1 MKKLLQ
7 AGLLLISFGFY
18 NNLFGQG
25 IFHIKNPAGLSGMYN
40 FSRTDKNYGGNVDSI
55 AISGRIVKYSDT
67 TGCTVDTSQSIN
79 NTYYPGGIILVDR
92 GMCNFAAKI
101 LNAQQSGAAAV
112 IIVNNVPNSAP
123 FTMGEDTSKTRFINI
138 PAIMISYED
147 GAKIKSNLDS
157 NGTTAYIGKL
167 AGYFDNDLLIA
178 EAYVSR
184 PRNFATPKELVN
196 ETNNP
201 IKLGAWVTN
210 NGKTTQNAVTLKAE
224 VFIGTK
230 LIHSVTNTIDTL
242 ITNQK
247 KWFGLAPL
255 VSSIY
260 PNGYYTIKYTV
271 NSDKADDFNNNNQ
284 VTSNFHINDSIFS
297 KSRVDSIGRPISNT
311 NAGSNIDKWC
321 VVLNEPK
328 AGNIKVNG
336 LTFATVSQTDS
347 IHTGASV
354 TASFYEWSDNLSDS
368 ITFNNLNLL
377 ESTSYTYK
385 INESN
390 VFITSKFNA
399 PIVLEN
405 GKRYMGCLEKNN
417 ANLWILADNQIDYL
431 TTMGSNGIYYEPF
444 FPFYIAG
451 TNQWHKFGYGTNIV
465 PAILINTSS
474 NLAPTDTSNS
484 AAWKRKADFIGE
496 GKNGSVGFSIGN
508 KGYIGSGHDT
518 SSYKNSF
525 WEYDPLLD
533 VWSQKANLPGP
544 SRISAIGMN
553 IGDKGYLGLGE
564 NGADSSALNDF
575 WQFNPDSNMW
585 SQKANLPG
593 LARSQ
598 AVSFSIGNKGYV
610 GTGVGKAS
618 TKDLN
623 DFWEYDPANDAWTQK
638 ANFGGKARSAATG
651 FSIRGKGYIGMGA
664 DGWYLND
671 FWEYNPTSDSW
682 VQKNNVNFGGR
693 IFSVGLS
700 VGNKGYIATGNSA
713 DGLKKDFWEY
723 DPLSDSWTER
733 ENFSGNVRLK
743 ASGFSIGNS
752 IYIGAGENGD
762 RISGNYI
769 KNDFWEYKVN
779 LTACINTGEI
789 NNSTC
794 INSGFDVPF
803 QATCSFDST
812 NIFIAQLSDSAGK
825 FENPLNI
832 GSLQSNQAGIIKAKI
847 PGSVLPS
854 SKYRIR
860 VISNSPVEAGT
871 LNSNGNITIK
881 KAKKLP
887 ITTNNGSNSINCK
900 GEELILNANG
910 GINLLWNDSSTF
922 SSKTI
927 NKAGKYFVFYSDS
940 IGCSD
945 SSSIEITE
953 KPILKS
959 QVATKDIKCFGN
971 NDGVAIAKVTGGT
984 APYNYRWFN
993 DSTKDTVDMLIAGTY
1008 YLYVTDSL
1016 SCKDSISFEIKQ
1028 PSKLKTNLIAKNI
1041 NCFGFKNGELLTEVS
1056 GGTTPYQFDWSNG
1069 SKLGIQNNLEAG
1081 NYSITITDSMGCK
1094 DSASI
1099 EIKQPKALSTELSA
1113 LNVLCFGDA
1122 TGEVSANIS
1131 GGKPPYQ
1138 LNWSN
1143 GSKNNSAGSLKAGKY
1158 SISVIDSLGCKD
1170 SAEIE
1175 IKQPE
1180 LLKATVASEN
1190 ARCFGNKDGK
1200 ATTKVIGGIEPYSF
1214 NWSNGSKKDTLKNIV
1229 SGTYY
1234 LLVTDSAGCK
1244 DSSSFVIKHPSE
1256 ITLTTTK
1263 NDATCGNTTGFAT
1276 VNATGGVGGYN
1287 YLWSNQSTQVAIGN
1301 LMAGGYT
1308 VTVTDTNNCSKT
1320 GIVNI
1325 GNTNGPILD
1334 SIFQQATSCAKNC
1347 DGSAN
1352 IIIKG
1357 GKEPYTYVWNN
1368 NSAKNTAIATGLCM
1382 GINSVKVKD
1391 ADNCAIGAYI
1401 EVTALMP
1408 DPVFAGNVT
1417 INGEKLTSGNVQ
1429 LYKYSKSQGA
1439 FRILGYS
1446 DIDSDGKYS
1455 ITGMQ
1460 SGSYILAV
1468 NPDTNNYPLAK
1479 KTYYSGKEKWIMA
1492 DTIMAYCDKI
1502 EEINLTVIELPEQT
1516 GLGKI
1521 SGKIVD
1527 NTNGKRTSEPLPG
1540 IDVSLEEEP
1549 DSKIIATTKTDEN
1562 GNYLFTNIELGK
1574 YKIYVD
1580 IPGLGMTSTYKV
1592 EVQTEDSV
1600 VTDQDFFVDS
1610 TGTINV
1616 EVKSGIIKKTKLAS
1630 FELYPNP
1637 SKDKIYLVSD
1647 YTKQIQVHVIN
1658 LLGKEVYVSNNL
1670 KSGDFVDLTNLEAG
1684 VYYFK
1689 INTAD
1694 EEIIKM
1700 VIKQ

>member
-508 KGYIGSGHDT
+508 KGYIGTGHDT

-585 SQKANLPG
+585 SQKASLPG
-593 LARSQ
+593 ARSQ

-610 GTGVGKAS
+610 GTGVGKAG

-700 VGNKGYIATGNSA
+700 VGNKGYIATGKAA

-733 ENFSGNVRLK
+733 ESFSGNVRQK

-789 NNSTC
+789 NNSIC
-794 INSGFDVPF
+794 VNSGFDVPF

-812 NIFIAQLSDSAGK
+812 NVFTAQLSDSAGK

-860 VISNSPVEAGT
+860 VISNSPAEVGT

-881 KAKKLP
+881 KAKKHP
-887 ITTNNGSNSINCK
+887 ITTNNGNNSINCK
-900 GEELILNANG
+900 GDELILTVAA
-910 GINLLWNDSSTF
+910 GINLLWNDGSNLPT
-922 SSKTI
+922 KTI
-927 NKAGKYFVFYSDS
+927 NKGGFYSVSYSDS
-940 IGCSD
+940 SGCKD
-945 SSSIEITE
+945 SSSIEIKE
-953 KPILKS
+953 KPILKHKVITTDVS
-959 QVATKDIKCFGN
+959 CFGKK
-971 NDGVAIAKVTGGT
+971 DGIAF
-984 APYNYRWFN
+984 A
-993 DSTKDTVDMLIAGTY
+993 
-1008 YLYVTDSL
+1008 
-1016 SCKDSISFEIKQ
+1016 
-1028 PSKLKTNLIAKNI
+1028 
-1041 NCFGFKNGELLTEVS
+1041 EVS
-1056 GGTTPYQFDWSNG
+1056 GGTPPYIHDWSNR
-1069 SKLGIQNNLEAG
+1069 
-1081 NYSITITDSMGCK
+1081 T
-1094 DSASI
+1094 
-1099 EIKQPKALSTELSA
+1099 
-1113 LNVLCFGDA
+1113 
-1122 TGEVSANIS
+1122 
-1131 GGKPPYQ
+1131 
-1138 LNWSN
+1138 
-1143 GSKNNSAGSLKAGKY
+1143 
-1158 SISVIDSLGCKD
+1158 
-1170 SAEIE
+1170 
-1175 IKQPE
+1175 
-1180 LLKATVASEN
+1180 
-1190 ARCFGNKDGK
+1190 
-1200 ATTKVIGGIEPYSF
+1200 
-1214 NWSNGSKKDTLKNIV
+1214 KKDTLKNIGI
-1229 SGTYY
+1229 GTYH
-1234 LLVTDSAGCK
+1234 LILSDSVGCK
-1244 DSSSFVIKHPSE
+1244 DSSGFIIKQPSE

-1347 DGSAN
+1347 DGSAG

-1368 NSAKNTAIATGLCM
+1368 NSAKNTATATGLCM

-1616 EVKSGIIKKTKLAS
+1616 EVKSGIIKKTKLSS